1 MQILRSIR
9 KIGLFKILFLLGF
22 SITTVISTSS
32 LLYAKT
38 EILFSPGGSIR
49 AAIVKTII
57 NSSNSIDIAAFTF
70 TAGEI
75 AEALHKAKE
84 RGVKIRVIIDYKQD
98 ENHYPVIE
106 FLKEEGFNLQFLKGN
121 IGGSMNNTFA
131 IFDGKLIVTG
141 SYNWT
146 EYSEKFNYE
155 NALFIDETNVIEKY
169 KKEFALL
176 YDKSIVQG
184 AGRLEKLASAVTE
197 TKKEAV
203 PNSGKEDSL
212 SKIGNIDKVDSKRE
226 TSEGREG
233 NTVTL
238 VAGRGDEPIK
248 THEEG
253 KQVSVN
259 TIQDQHEPFVDIS
272 FIEFDKIFNNE
283 STLEKSEKTR
293 LWKEKFEGKY
303 VRWTGTIRFKGIAVY
318 DWNKVGISHK
328 GGDVDVNLKFDY
340 SKQRKVLKLKVGD
353 KVTYTGK
360 LISLSSMFASYRL
373 EDVDVIQVR
382 RLMN

>member
-1 MQILRSIR
+1 MQIIR
-9 KIGLFKILFLLGF
+9 FRKKVGLFTILLSLSV
-22 SITTVISTSS
+22 SIAIVIFTSS
-32 LLYAKT
+32 LLFAKT
-38 EILFSPGGSIR
+38 EVLFSPRGSIR
-49 AAIVKTII
+49 EAIIKTII
-57 NSSNSIDIAAFTF
+57 NSSGSIDIAAFTF

-84 RGVKIRVIIDYKQD
+84 RGVEIRVIIDKQQED
-98 ENHYPVIE
+98 KRYPVIE

-146 EYSEKFNYE
+146 EYAEKFNYE
-155 NALFIDETNVIEKY
+155 NALFIDETDVVAKY
-169 KKEFALL
+169 KEEFVTL
-176 YDKSIVQG
+176 YDKSVVEG
-184 AGRLEKLASAVTE
+184 ARRLENLASSVTE
-197 TKKEAV
+197 TEKGTV
-203 PNSGKEDSL
+203 PKPVTEDSL
-212 SKIGNIDKVDSKRE
+212 PKAGNEVKVESRKE
-226 TSEGREG
+226 TGEGHEG

-238 VAGRGDEPIK
+238 VAGRGDGQIK
-248 THEEG
+248 SLEEG
-253 KQVSVN
+253 KQVN
-259 TIQDQHEPFVDIS
+259 TVQDQHKQFVDIS

-353 KVTYTGK
+353 IVTYTGK
-360 LISLSSMFASYRL
+360 LVSLNSMFASYRL

-382 RLMN
+382 

>member
-1 MQILRSIR
+1 MQILRSI
-9 KIGLFKILFLLGF
+9 KKVGLFTILFSLGF
-22 SITTVISTSS
+22 SITTVISASS

-38 EILFSPGGSIR
+38 EVLFSPGGLIR
-49 AAIVKTII
+49 AAIVKNII
-57 NSSNSIDIAAFTF
+57 NSNDSIDIAAFTF

-75 AEALHKAKE
+75 AEALYKAKE
-84 RGVKIRVIIDYKQD
+84 RGVKIRVIIDQKQD
-98 ENHYPVIE
+98 EKHYPVIE

-146 EYSEKFNYE
+146 EYAEKFNYE
-155 NALFIDETNVIEKY
+155 NALFVDETDVVEKY
-169 KKEFALL
+169 KEEFDLL

-197 TKKEAV
+197 TGKDAV
-203 PNSGKEDSL
+203 RSPGKGDPL
-212 SKIGNIDKVDSKRE
+212 SKTGNIDKVGSKRE
-226 TSEGREG
+226 TSEGLEG

-248 THEEG
+248 AHEEG
-253 KQVSVN
+253 KQVN
-259 TIQDQHEPFVDIS
+259 IIQDQHEPFVDIS

-283 STLEKSEKTR
+283 STLEKSEKAR
-293 LWKEKFEGKY
+293 MWKEKFEGKY

-340 SKQRKVLKLKVGD
+340 SKQRKVLTLKVGD
-353 KVTYTGK
+353 IVTYTGK

-382 RLMN
+382 

>member
-1 MQILRSIR
+1 MQILRFLN
-9 KIGLFKILFLLGF
+9 KVGLFTILFSLSF
-22 SITTVISTSS
+22 SIVTVIFTSS

-38 EILFSPGGSIR
+38 EVLFSPGGSIR

-57 NSSNSIDIAAFTF
+57 NSSDSIDIAAFTF

-84 RGVKIRVIIDYKQD
+84 RGVEIRVIIDQQQD
-98 ENHYPVIE
+98 GKGYPVIE

-146 EYSEKFNYE
+146 EYAEKFNYE
-155 NALFIDETNVIEKY
+155 NALFIDETDVVEKY
-169 KKEFALL
+169 KEEFASL
-176 YDKSIVQG
+176 YDKSVVQG
-184 AGRLEKLASAVTE
+184 ARRLEKLATAATE
-197 TKKEAV
+197 AEKEAV
-203 PNSGKEDSL
+203 PNPGKGDSL
-212 SKIGNIDKVDSKRE
+212 SKTGNIDKVESEKE
-226 TSEGREG
+226 TSEGRDG

-238 VAGRGDEPIK
+238 VAGRGDKQIK
-248 THEEG
+248 APEEG
-253 KQVSVN
+253 KQLN
-259 TIQDQHEPFVDIS
+259 TIQDPHKQFVDIS

-340 SKQRKVLKLKVGD
+340 SRQRKVMKLKVGD
-353 KVTYTGK
+353 IVTYTGK
-360 LISLSSMFASYRL
+360 LISLSSMLSSYRL

-382 RLMN
+382 